1 MLRLKGKED
10 LVLETAA
17 KILRRR
23 GFTWSAEL
31 SREAG
36 CSWYMANKVLR
47 RLRRWA
53 GLKVFRAGSTK
64 LFINPE
70 AIMGRGGN
78 K

>member
-17 KILRRR
+17 RISRRR

-36 CSWYMANKVLR
+36 CSWRTANKVLR
-47 RLRRWA
+47 RLRRWS
-53 GLKVFRAGSTK
+53 GLRIFKAGSTK
-64 LFINPE
+64 LYIDPDVF
-70 AIMGRGGN
+70 GRAR
-78 K
+78 KK